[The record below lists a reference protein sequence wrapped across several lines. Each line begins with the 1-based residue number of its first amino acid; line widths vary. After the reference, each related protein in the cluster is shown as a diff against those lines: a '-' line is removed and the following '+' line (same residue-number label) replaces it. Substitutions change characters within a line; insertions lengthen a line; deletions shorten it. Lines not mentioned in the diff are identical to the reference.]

1 MVPAKNASKAKSEI
15 FPPWFLSRSVLK
27 QVQQLLPNIYH
38 KRLFAYFQR
47 YGCMRCNGRG
57 VLYCCNGLCRQCT
70 HLLIARLRRC
80 DRAMEREYR
89 DTMTP
94 LSDRLVTRVTTARE
108 LLSDLVNH
116 RILKVKSMGNKP
128 PAKSIEYRPVI
139 QIRESRPGETR
150 RTAKL
155 FL

>member
-1 MVPAKNASKAKSEI
+1 MVHAKNASKAKSEI

-27 QVQQLLPNIYH
+27 QVQRLLPNIYH

-47 YGCMRCNGRG
+47 YGCMRCNGKR
-57 VLYCCNGLCRQCT
+57 VLYCSNGLCRRCAG
-70 HLLIARLRRC
+70 LLIARLRRC

-94 LSDRLVTRVTTARE
+94 LSGRLVTRVTTARE
-108 LLSDLVNH
+108 LLSDLVNDK
-116 RILKVKSMGNKP
+116 ILKVKSMGNKP

-139 QIRESRPGETR
+139 QIRELRPEAAC
-150 RTAKL
+150 RTEKL
-155 FL
+155 FF